1 MEQHDVISTSLKQ
14 DAAGYGCVAPQLRKS
29 RDGSDGAALS
39 ILLCATLLASSLVA
53 MDLMMRKQGLSKKQD
68 QMSRRKTGFLI
79 DYSRLQPDP
88 ENSDLFIDWK
98 NKEEFTRSSKVIIAP
113 VIVYLLPEA
122 QQHGIDPE
130 QLAKLAQDFTQS
142 VEEELSGS
150 GRYQIV
156 TERGPGVMELR
167 IALTNVEPTSSKNN
181 AAVKDAATAV
191 SVGVATSTSVLE
203 PSLNVGKLSI
213 EGEILDSVSTQVDVA
228 FMSSNAGRRYFNG
241 LAVSQ
246 SWGDI
251 DDAFK
256 SWTRGLCESLDRAH
270 KT

>member
-1 MEQHDVISTSLKQ
+1 MGERDPFLERQRLRSAIGR
-14 DAAGYGCVAPQLRKS
+14 DAGRREDRAR
-29 RDGSDGAALS
+29 ALA
-39 ILLCATLLASSLVA
+39 IEA
-53 MDLMMRKQGLSKKQD
+53 
-68 QMSRRKTGFLI
+68 
-79 DYSRLQPDP
+79 RL
-88 ENSDLFIDWK
+88 
-98 NKEEFTRSSKVIIAP
+98 
-113 VIVYLLPEA
+113 
-122 QQHGIDPE
+122 
-130 QLAKLAQDFTQS
+130 
-142 VEEELSGS
+142 
-150 GRYQIV
+150 V